1 LEPSGVSDV
10 LFMHDVSLCGCCF
23 FYIIEE
29 NCAGQKCISNWLRL
43 LRSVL

>member
-1 LEPSGVSDV
+1 MMYLYVAV
-10 LFMHDVSLCGCCF
+10 VF